1 MSLCNFACT
10 CVKIEIFRISHFFL
24 PTHLFYRY
32 NSEEKR
38 FRIIMPSLLI
48 NDYNTKKEGTRSVQG
63 RNGITARFF
72 PLRSVRFLVLRL
84 LDADN
89 VLYLF
94 KEDMALFLIGVG
106 KFCR

>member
-1 MSLCNFACT
+1 
-10 CVKIEIFRISHFFL
+10 
-24 PTHLFYRY
+24 
-32 NSEEKR
+32 
-38 FRIIMPSLLI
+38 MPSLLI

>member
-1 MSLCNFACT
+1 M
-10 CVKIEIFRISHFFL
+10 
-24 PTHLFYRY
+24 
-32 NSEEKR
+32 
-38 FRIIMPSLLI
+38 IIVQE
-48 NDYNTKKEGTRSVQG
+48 KEGGIYKHLLVQKKVVQG

-84 LDADN
+84 LDADI

-94 KEDMALFLIGVG
+94 REDMALFLIGVG